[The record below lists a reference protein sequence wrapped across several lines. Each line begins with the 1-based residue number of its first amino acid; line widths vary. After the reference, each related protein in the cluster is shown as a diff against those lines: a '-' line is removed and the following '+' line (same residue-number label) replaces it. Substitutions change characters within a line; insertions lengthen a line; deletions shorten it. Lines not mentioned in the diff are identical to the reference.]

1 MTRFILVAVALLAL
15 ACAAHAVTDTTSQT
29 LTLSVNNVAKIS
41 LAKALDATAITAPI
55 ALTITNPDAGGDIP
69 KAATDSSTA
78 LRYTS
83 IIDAV
88 NGSSNPKRSITA
100 AAVGNEPGGCDL
112 LLSASTAAANTGV
125 LGSGLAID
133 LTQATGPNAPLW
145 AAAQNIVSGIQNGY
159 TGITAGKGSILTFT
173 LQVNSDKILQ
183 LRSNPGSTNTTVTY
197 TMLDA
202 S

>member
-1 MTRFILVAVALLAL
+1 MTRFILVAVALLVL

-29 LTLSVNNVAKIS
+29 LTLSVVNVAKIS
-41 LAKALDATAITAPI
+41 LAKVADAGAVTAPI

-88 NGSSNPKRSITA
+88 NGTSPKRSITA

-133 LTQATGPNAPLW
+133 LTQATGPAAPLW

-159 TGITAGKGSILTFT
+159 TGIIAGKGSILTFT

-183 LRSNPGSTNTTVTY
+183 LRSNPGR
-197 TMLDA
+197 
-202 S
+202 